1 MTRPPLTMRQ
11 ATIAD
16 APDLAA
22 LWAELVRRPAPA
34 SAIDLQ
40 GVITA
45 ASASEDDRI
54 VVAECDGQFAGAVF
68 LRAAP
73 LSPLLPEPVV
83 QVISPHVVPAHRRHG
98 VGRALMEAAVTFAD
112 ERGIGYLA
120 SASASSS
127 REAHRFLA
135 RLALAPQA
143 VLRIAPTHVVRAKLS
158 AQRAD
163 TSTRHLGQVLA
174 ARRGQRRRRERDG
187 EPALR

>member
-1 MTRPPLTMRQ
+1 MTRPLLTMRQ

-83 QVISPHVVPAHRRHG
+83 QAISPHVVPAHRRHG

-112 ERGIGYLA
+112 ERGIGYL
-120 SASASSS
+120 ASASSS